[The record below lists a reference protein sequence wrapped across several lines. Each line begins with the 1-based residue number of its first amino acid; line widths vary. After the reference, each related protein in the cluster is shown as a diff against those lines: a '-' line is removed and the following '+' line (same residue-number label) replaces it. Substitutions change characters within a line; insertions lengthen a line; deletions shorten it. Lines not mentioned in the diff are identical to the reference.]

1 VTAVAMLR
9 FICEHIAALPLSVM
23 TRVLDTHD
31 VLLGLVPLIE
41 NPPWTR
47 RLDTVSFLE
56 KLLYFA

>member
-1 VTAVAMLR
+1 
-9 FICEHIAALPLSVM
+9 M

-47 RLDTVSFLE
+47 RLDTVSAVKSAADCVNAVPQLQCSVSGGVQ
-56 KLLYFA
+56 ACS

>member
-1 VTAVAMLR
+1 
-9 FICEHIAALPLSVM
+9 M

-47 RLDTVSFLE
+47 RLDTVRLVFNIALNCIT
-56 KLLYFA
+56 KQCYTCTVAV